1 MSTTDNLKA
10 IEGMEPRSVWKH
22 FAEIAAIPRCSRH
35 EEKVRAFVESFADEH
50 GLEHETDSG
59 GNVVIRKPAH
69 PTMAGAPGVV
79 LQGHLDMVCEKNQ
92 GVGHDFSADPI
103 TLVRDGEWIR
113 ARDTTLGAD
122 NGIAV
127 AMGLALLAD
136 PDAVHGPLE
145 VLFTVDEEDGLIG
158 AANLDGGLVKGRR
171 LINLDSED
179 EGIFYIGCAGGQ
191 NTEGWIPVQS
201 EPTGGAL
208 PSGIAAEV
216 SVTGLR
222 GGHSG
227 SDIHE
232 GRGNAIVLA
241 VRFLWNAARAM
252 NLRLY
257 KADGGGMHN
266 AIPREMF
273 SGVVVG
279 VDDYEK
285 LEKLAGV
292 YQEYFKEE
300 LGDIEPGLSL
310 SVKRAEKQPERVLSG
325 ESTDRLLSALYAIPH
340 GVTAMS
346 RSIEGLVDTSTN
358 LAAIH
363 LDENEAHILTSQ
375 RSTFSSARDDLAD
388 RIRSIVEHAGG
399 RVQYTGV
406 YPSWIPET
414 NSPLVRLAEEV
425 FERQHGKKPQVTAIH
440 AGLECGVIGEKFP
453 GTTMI
458 SFGPDIEGAHTPEE
472 RVHHESTTRV
482 WNFLIEVLKELRS

>member
-1 MSTTDNLKA
+1 MSIKDNLNT
-10 IEGMEPRSVWKH
+10 IEGMEPRNVWKH
-22 FAEIAAIPRCSRH
+22 FAEIAAIPRCSQH
-35 EEKVRAFVESFADEH
+35 EDKICAFVESFADEH
-50 GLEHETDSG
+50 GLEHDKDSA
-59 GNVVIRKPAH
+59 GNIVIRKPAH
-69 PTMAGAPGVV
+69 PSMADAPGVV

-92 GVGHDFSADPI
+92 GVGHDFSSDPI
-103 TLVRDGEWIR
+103 TLVRDGEWLR
-113 ARDTTLGAD
+113 ARETTLGAD

-136 PDAVHGPLE
+136 PDAVHGPME
-145 VLFTVDEEDGLIG
+145 VLLTVDEEDGLIG

-191 NTEGWIPVQS
+191 NTEGWLPVQS

-216 SVTGLR
+216 SVTGLK

-241 VRFLWNAARAM
+241 VRFLWKAARSM
-252 NLRLY
+252 DLRLY
-257 KADGGGMHN
+257 MADGGGMHN

-273 SGVVVG
+273 AGVMVG

-285 LEKLAGV
+285 LEKLSGEFEA
-292 YQEYFKEE
+292 YFREE
-300 LGDIEPGLSL
+300 LGDIEPGLRL
-310 SVKRAEKQPERVLSG
+310 SVSRAAKQPEQVLSG
-325 ESTDRLLSALYAIPH
+325 ESTDRLLATLYALPH

-346 RSIEGLVDTSTN
+346 RAIDGLVDTSTN

-363 LDENEAHILTSQ
+363 LDGNEAHILTSQ
-375 RSTFSSARDDLAD
+375 RSTFAGARDDLAD
-388 RIRSIVEHAGG
+388 RIRSIIEHAGG
-399 RVQYTGV
+399 RVKYAGV

-414 NSPLVRLAEEV
+414 GSPLVRLAEEV
-425 FERQHGKKPQVTAIH
+425 FERQYGRKPEVTAIH

-458 SFGPDIEGAHTPEE
+458 SFGPDIHGAHTPEE
-472 RVHHESTTRV
+472 RVHLESTTRV